1 MIRLMEKNKPKCYW
15 CENQATR
22 IDYRCIDGITSK
34 IISCD
39 VCFNISTKK
48 LLNKIKKDLQIKK

>member
-1 MIRLMEKNKPKCYW
+1 MEKNKPKCYR

-48 LLNKIKKDLQIKK
+48 LLNKIKKDLQINK

>member
-1 MIRLMEKNKPKCYW
+1 MENNKVYKCNWCDNKPTK
-15 CENQATR
+15 
-22 IDYRCIDGITSK
+22 IDYRTIDGITSK

-48 LLNKIKKDLQIKK
+48 LLNNLKKDLHK